1 MMNKTIE
8 LIGALRLKGAPV
20 STQIVN
26 SVAKGIIQANDR
38 SILIENG
45 GYLSLN
51 QQWGRNVLYR
61 MEKEGKKMC
70 KLRGTT
76 EKVPVAPG
84 LLKEMKLNYQRKIKQ
99 LNHGTIYQMIS
110 LLILIKPLSYVCS
123 KNYMLEVRGTKN
135 VYNVFKG
142 QKTQCVIDLILQN
155 NCVNVYVPANLTH
168 VFQVLDLNVNG
179 MAKEFLNGKFADWY
193 AQQITKQLDTGLDV
207 YDVKVNTTL
216 SVMKPIHARWIIGL
230 YDYLRNSQEV
240 IIKGFEMAG
249 ISEAIRL
256 ELGPDDPFSDLD

>member
-1 MMNKTIE
+1 MSSSVK
-8 LIGALRLKGAPV
+8 RVPV

-70 KLRGTT
+70 KRRGTT

-99 LNHGTIYQMIS
+99 LQSWNDIPDD
-110 LLILIKPLSYVCS
+110 LIINFDQTPLSYVCS
-123 KNYMLEVRGTKN
+123 KNYTLEVRA
-135 VYNVFKG
+135 
-142 QKTQCVIDLILQN
+142 QKTSLLLERENQNKLQ
-155 NCVNVYVPANLTH
+155 
-168 VFQVLDLNVNG
+168 
-179 MAKEFLNGKFADWY
+179 E
-193 AQQITKQLDTGLDV
+193 
-207 YDVKVNTTL
+207 
-216 SVMKPIHARWIIGL
+216 R
-230 YDYLRNSQEV
+230 LR
-240 IIKGFEMAG
+240 
-249 ISEAIRL
+249 
-256 ELGPDDPFSDLD
+256 